1 MNKKKVCIIISSFNE
16 EDNVKN
22 IYNNI
27 KVDEEKYD
35 YNICFIDDGSRDN
48 TYNNLLEIKNI
59 DKHIKIIKFIHNF
72 GHEACMI
79 AGVDENVESDY
90 FIILDCD
97 MQHPPKYI
105 KDILSKLDLGHDAVL
120 MKRIENKS
128 ESFIHNFFSDTY
140 YKFINIIFK
149 TKLYKGVSD
158 FIAFD
163 KSIALILKNKYRY
176 KNRFMRFIVEK
187 YSKNPAIIEYEAEKR
202 YSGESKYS
210 FIKYVKLAMNSI
222 KAMNKINKNVDLVEE
237 IYEIEKVI

>member
-1 MNKKKVCIIISSFNE
+1 MDKRRVSIIISSFNE
-16 EDNVKN
+16 EENVKN

-27 KVDEEKYD
+27 HINKEKYD
-35 YNICFIDDGSRDN
+35 YNISFIDDGSKDN
-48 TYNNLLEIKNI
+48 TYNNLLELKEK
-59 DKHIKIIKFIHNF
+59 DEHIKIIKFIHNF

-79 AGVDENVESDY
+79 AGVDENSDSDY

-105 KDILSKLDLGHDAVL
+105 DEMLYKLDLGHDAVL

-128 ESFIHNFFSDTY
+128 AGLIRNFFSNAY
-140 YKFINIIFK
+140 YRFINIFFK

-163 KSIALILKNKYRY
+163 KSIASILRNKYRY

-187 YSKNPAIIEYEAEKR
+187 FSKNPAIIEYEAEKR

-210 FIKYVKLAMNSI
+210 FIKYLKLAINSM
-222 KAMNKINKNVDLVEE
+222 KAVNKINKDIEINEV
-237 IYEIEKVI
+237 IYEIEKVV